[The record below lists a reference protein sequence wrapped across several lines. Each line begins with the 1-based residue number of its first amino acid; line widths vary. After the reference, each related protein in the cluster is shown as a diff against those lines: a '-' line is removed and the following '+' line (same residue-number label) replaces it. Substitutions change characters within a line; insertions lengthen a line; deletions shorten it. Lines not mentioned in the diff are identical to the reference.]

1 MRRFFNIS
9 CLAAVATGLL
19 SVSFI
24 SPTQAQSL
32 PSIHFAPPRN
42 SLQPDYAGSRFRH
55 YFSNPPPLAPLYR
68 GSEVAREFEAA
79 TSGWSALPASVA
91 RWPAQKLPLAVYI
104 ASGEGVPGYRSWFSD
119 IAVEALRDWS
129 EVSGGKLK
137 FQLVSNARD
146 ADITL
151 SWSSSAPGNEAM
163 LEAGNTLT
171 TASINRRNGSLAIEH
186 ARISILTQIRGVSF
200 TPAELKKI
208 VLHEFGHAIG
218 IKEHSPVPTDIMFAV
233 TSPVQQPAL
242 SVRDINSVNQIYR
255 GYPVAN
261 L

>member
-9 CLAAVATGLL
+9 CLAAVATCLL
-19 SVSFI
+19 SVSLI
-24 SPTQAQSL
+24 GPIQAQSL

-42 SLQPDYAGSRFRH
+42 NFRPYYGGGRFQQ
-55 YFSNPPPLAPLYR
+55 YFSNPPPIAPFYG
-68 GSEVAREFEAA
+68 GSAASREFEAA
-79 TSGWSALPASVA
+79 TSGWSALPGSVA

-104 ASGEGVPGYRSWFSD
+104 ASGDGVPGYRPSFSD

-129 EVSGGKLK
+129 QVSGGKLK
-137 FQLVSNARD
+137 FQLVSDPRY

-171 TASINRRNGSLAIEH
+171 TASINRRNGSLFIEH

-200 TPAELKKI
+200 TPAEIKKI

-233 TSPVQQPAL
+233 TSPMQQPAL
-242 SVRDINSVNQIYR
+242 SVRDINAVNQIYR
-255 GYPVAN
+255 GYPAAN